1 MPSYTIK
8 DLEQISGIKAHTIR
22 IWEQRY
28 GFLQPQRTETNI
40 RSYSADEL
48 KVILNVS
55 LLNKYGYKIS
65 HIDKMSSAEIEDKIF
80 GLNHLDAEKERVV
93 NALIKDMVSLDMLSF
108 ERQLDNYIAQKG
120 VEKTITEIIFCFLE
134 RVGVLWITNH
144 INPAQEHLASN
155 IVRQKIILGIE
166 KLPKMYNNAKL
177 IVLFMPEGE
186 YHEIGLLFVHF
197 LLKSKGYN
205 VDYLGTNVPIVDLKY
220 LTEYKKVDYL
230 YAHITAPTKGFKMNK
245 FREQLGQINKDIPI
259 ILTGQMMQ
267 EYKGS
272 VPGNIRVL
280 QSLSETM
287 GFLSS
292 LLVSLKH
299 RFSII
304 YL

>member
-1 MPSYTIK
+1 MSSYTIK

-40 RSYSADEL
+40 RTYSADEL

-65 HIDKMSSAEIEDKIF
+65 HINKMSSAEIEDKIF

-245 FREQLGQINKDIPI
+245 FMEQLGQINKDIPI

-292 LLVSLKH
+292 L
-299 RFSII
+299 
-304 YL
+304 

>member
-1 MPSYTIK
+1 MSSYTIK

-40 RSYSADEL
+40 RTYSADEL

-65 HIDKMSSAEIEDKIF
+65 HINKMSSAEIEDKIF

-134 RVGVLWITNH
+134 SVGVLWITNH

-230 YAHITAPTKGFKMNK
+230 YAHITAPTRGFKMNK
-245 FREQLGQINKDIPI
+245 FMEQLGQINKDIPM

-292 LLVSLKH
+292 L
-299 RFSII
+299 
-304 YL
+304 

>member
-1 MPSYTIK
+1 MSSYTIK

-40 RSYSADEL
+40 RTYSADEL

-65 HIDKMSSAEIEDKIF
+65 RIDKMTSAEIEDKIF
-80 GLNHLDAEKERVV
+80 GLNHLEAEKERVV
-93 NALIKDMVSLDMLSF
+93 NALIKDMVSLDMLAF
-108 ERQLDNYIAQKG
+108 EKQLDNYIAQRG
-120 VEKTITEIIFCFLE
+120 IEKTITDIIFFFLE

-155 IVRQKIILGIE
+155 LIRQKIILGIE
-166 KLPKMYNNAKL
+166 KLPKMHANAKL
-177 IVLFMPEGE
+177 FVLFMPEGE

-230 YAHITAPTKGFKMNK
+230 FAHITAPIKGFKMNK
-245 FREQLGQINKDIPI
+245 FMEQLSQINKDVPM

-267 EYKGS
+267 EYKG
-272 VPGNIRVL
+272 PLTANIRVL

-292 LLVSLKH
+292 L
-299 RFSII
+299 
-304 YL
+304 

>member
-1 MPSYTIK
+1 MSSYTIK

-28 GFLQPQRTETNI
+28 QFLQPQRTETNI

-55 LLNKYGYKIS
+55 LLNKYGFKIS
-65 HIDKMSSAEIEDKIF
+65 HIDKMSTSEMEEKIL
-80 GLNHLDAEKERVV
+80 GLNQLDAEKERVV

-108 ERQLDNYIAQKG
+108 ERQLDTYIAQKG
-120 VEKTITEIIFCFLE
+120 IEKTITEIIFSFLE

-155 IVRQKIILGIE
+155 LIRQKIILGIE
-166 KLPKMYNNAKL
+166 KLPKMFPNAKL

-205 VDYLGTNVPIVDLKY
+205 VDYLGTNVPLVDLKY

-230 YAHITAPTKGFKMNK
+230 YSHITAPIKGFKMNK
-245 FREQLGQINKDIPI
+245 FMEQLSQINTKIPVV
-259 ILTGQMMQ
+259 LTGQMMQ
-267 EYKGS
+267 EYKGP
-272 VPGNIRVL
+272 VAPHIRIM

-287 GFLSS
+287 GFLAS
-292 LLVSLKH
+292 L
-299 RFSII
+299 
-304 YL
+304 

>member
-1 MPSYTIK
+1 MSTYTIK
-8 DLEQISGIKAHTIR
+8 DLEHISGIKAHTIR

-28 GFLQPQRTETNI
+28 HFLQPQRTDTNI

-65 HIDKMSSAEIEDKIF
+65 HIDKMNADEMEEKIF
-80 GLNHLDAEKERVV
+80 GLNQMDADKERVV
-93 NALIKDMVSLDMLSF
+93 NALIKDMVSLNMVSF
-108 ERQLDNYIAQKG
+108 ERQLDTYIVSKG
-120 VEKTITEIIFCFLE
+120 IEKTITEIIFSFLE

-155 IVRQKIILGIE
+155 IIRQKIILGIE
-166 KLPKMYNNAKL
+166 KLPKFYQTAKL

-197 LLKSKGYN
+197 LLKQKGHN

-230 YAHITAPTKGFKMNK
+230 YSHITAPIKGFKLNK
-245 FREQLGQINKDIPI
+245 FMEQLEQINHNIPI
-259 ILTGQMMQ
+259 ILTGLMVQ
-267 EYKGS
+267 EYKQP
-272 VPGNIRVL
+272 VAGNIKIMK
-280 QSLSETM
+280 SLSETM
-287 GFLSS
+287 TVLTS
-292 LLVSLKH
+292 L
-299 RFSII
+299 
-304 YL
+304 

>member
-65 HIDKMSSAEIEDKIF
+65 HINKMSSAEIEDKIF

-245 FREQLGQINKDIPI
+245 FMEQLGQINKDIPI

-292 LLVSLKH
+292 L
-299 RFSII
+299 
-304 YL
+304 

>member
-1 MPSYTIK
+1 MSSYTIK

-28 GFLQPQRTETNI
+28 RFLQPQRTETNI

-55 LLNKYGYKIS
+55 LLNKYGFKIS
-65 HIDKMSSAEIEDKIF
+65 HIDKMSTSEIEEKIL
-80 GLNHLDAEKERVV
+80 GLNQLDAEKERVV
-93 NALIKDMVSLDMLSF
+93 NALIKDMVSLDMISF

-120 VEKTITEIIFCFLE
+120 IEKTITEIIFSFLE

-155 IVRQKIILGIE
+155 IIRQKVILGIE
-166 KLPKMYNNAKL
+166 KLPKSFVNAKT

-205 VDYLGTNVPIVDLKY
+205 VDYLGTNVPLIDLKY
-220 LTEYKKVDYL
+220 LTEFKKVDYL
-230 YAHITAPTKGFKMNK
+230 YAHITAPTKGFKLNK
-245 FREQLGQINKDIPI
+245 FMEQLTLINSNIPI
-259 ILTGQMMQ
+259 VLTGIMMQ
-267 EYKGS
+267 EYKGP
-272 VPGNIRVL
+272 VANHIRIM

-287 GFLSS
+287 SFLST
-292 LLVSLKH
+292 L
-299 RFSII
+299 
-304 YL
+304 

>member
-1 MPSYTIK
+1 MSSYTIK
-8 DLEQISGIKAHTIR
+8 DLEHISGIKAHTIR

-28 GFLQPQRTETNI
+28 QFLQPQRTETNI

-55 LLNKYGYKIS
+55 ILNKYGFKIS
-65 HIDKMSSAEIEDKIF
+65 HIDKMSGAQMEEKIL

-108 ERQLDNYIAQKG
+108 ERQLDTYIAQKG
-120 VEKTITEIIFCFLE
+120 IEKTITDIIFSFLE

-155 IVRQKIILGIE
+155 LVRQKIILGIE
-166 KLPKMYNNAKL
+166 KLPKMYPSAKL

-197 LLKSKGYN
+197 LLKNKGYN
-205 VDYLGTNVPIVDLKY
+205 IDYLGTNVPLVDLKY
-220 LTEYKKVDYL
+220 LTEFKKVDYL

-245 FREQLGQINKDIPI
+245 FMEQLSQINSKIPVV
-259 ILTGQMMQ
+259 LTGLMMQ
-267 EYKGS
+267 EYKGPVAS
-272 VPGNIRVL
+272 HIRVM

-287 GFLSS
+287 TFLDS
-292 LLVSLKH
+292 L
-299 RFSII
+299 
-304 YL
+304 

>member
-1 MPSYTIK
+1 MTSYTIK

-28 GFLQPQRTETNI
+28 QFLQPQRTETNI
-40 RSYSADEL
+40 RSYSGEEL

-55 LLNKYGYKIS
+55 LLNKYGFKIS
-65 HIDKMSSAEIEDKIF
+65 HIDKMSTSEIEEKIL
-80 GLNHLDAEKERVV
+80 GLNQMDAEKERVV

-108 ERQLDNYIAQKG
+108 ERQLDNYIANKG
-120 VEKTITEIIFCFLE
+120 IEKTITEIIFSFLE

-155 IVRQKIILGIE
+155 LIRQKIILGIE
-166 KLPKMYNNAKL
+166 KLPKMNPSGKL
-177 IVLFMPEGE
+177 VVLFMPEGE

-205 VDYLGTNVPIVDLKY
+205 VDYLGTNVPLVDLKY

-230 YAHITAPTKGFKMNK
+230 YAHITAPIKGFKMNK
-245 FREQLGQINKDIPI
+245 FMEQLSQINHKIPV
-259 ILTGQMMQ
+259 ILTGQLMQ
-267 EYKGS
+267 EYKGP
-272 VPGNIRVL
+272 VAGHIRIM

-287 GFLSS
+287 Q
-292 LLVSLKH
+292 LL
-299 RFSII
+299 FSM
-304 YL
+304 

>member
-1 MPSYTIK
+1 MSSYTIK

-28 GFLQPQRTETNI
+28 RFLQPQRTETNI

-55 LLNKYGYKIS
+55 LLNKYGFKIS
-65 HIDKMSSAEIEDKIF
+65 HIDKMSTSEIEHKIL
-80 GLNHLDAEKERVV
+80 GLNQLDAEKERVV
-93 NALIKDMVSLDMLSF
+93 NALIKDMVSLDMISF

-120 VEKTITEIIFCFLE
+120 IEKTITDIIFSFLE

-155 IVRQKIILGIE
+155 IIRQKVILGIE
-166 KLPKMYNNAKL
+166 KLPKSFDNAKL

-205 VDYLGTNVPIVDLKY
+205 VDYLGTNVPLVDLKY
-220 LTEYKKVDYL
+220 LTEFKKVDYL
-230 YAHITAPTKGFKMNK
+230 YAHITAPTKGFKLNK
-245 FREQLGQINKDIPI
+245 FMEQLTQINSNIPI
-259 ILTGQMMQ
+259 VLTGIMMQ
-267 EYKGS
+267 DYKGPLAS
-272 VPGNIRVL
+272 HIRIM
-280 QSLSETM
+280 QSLTETM
-287 GFLSS
+287 SFLST
-292 LLVSLKH
+292 L
-299 RFSII
+299 
-304 YL
+304 